1 MYLYLYSYLYLNCRL
16 SPHFSFPFSF
26 PFPRTSADSSL
37 PAGSNS
43 PSSTHPSYHPLCS
56 LSLLV
61 YDHFLWPRNY
71 IIFRCWFYTT
81 LVDYCKA
88 SRSAISPSRSIE
100 RQTHTGENLFRVLR
114 SDRSAKV
121 KVGLFVELRFPPW
134 VAIQQLIKLAKWD
147 W

>member
-88 SRSAISPSRSIE
+88 SRSAISASRSIE
-100 RQTHTGENLFRVLR
+100 SGKHTQVKIYSVFCKSANTQVKIYSYLKKTGKHTVFNTGENLFRVL
-114 SDRSAKV
+114 
-121 KVGLFVELRFPPW
+121 
-134 VAIQQLIKLAKWD
+134 
-147 W
+147 